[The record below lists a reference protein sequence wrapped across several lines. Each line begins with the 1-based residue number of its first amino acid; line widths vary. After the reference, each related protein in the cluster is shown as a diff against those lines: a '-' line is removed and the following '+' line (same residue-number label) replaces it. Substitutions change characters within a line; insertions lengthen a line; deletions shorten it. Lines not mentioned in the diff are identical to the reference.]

1 MSKFFDE
8 FKKFAFKGNVI
19 DMAVGVVIG
28 SAFSKIVTSVV
39 NDLIMPVFGALTAGA
54 DFTSLKFVLSPA
66 VLNEAGEVV
75 TPEAAITYG
84 NLIQNVVDFMLIAL
98 SIFIFVSLINK
109 AKERMIKKEEAAPA
123 KNDEVLLLEE
133 IRDLFTVPED
143 YYLAHC
149 ISADFGM
156 GKGIVVEFNKRFNLK
171 NKLVKSYGN

>member
-39 NDLIMPVFGALTAGA
+39 NDLIMPVFGAVTAGA
-54 DFTSLKFVLSPA
+54 DFTSLKIVLSQA

-84 NLIQNVVDFMLIAL
+84 NLIQNVVDFLLIAL
-98 SIFIFVSLINK
+98 SLFIFVSFINK
-109 AKERMIKKEEAAPA
+109 AKERMAKKEEVAPA
-123 KNDEVLLLEE
+123 PEAPKGPTQEELLAE
-133 IRDLFTVPED
+133 IRDL
-143 YYLAHC
+143 
-149 ISADFGM
+149 
-156 GKGIVVEFNKRFNLK
+156 LK
-171 NKLVKSYGN
+171 NQK